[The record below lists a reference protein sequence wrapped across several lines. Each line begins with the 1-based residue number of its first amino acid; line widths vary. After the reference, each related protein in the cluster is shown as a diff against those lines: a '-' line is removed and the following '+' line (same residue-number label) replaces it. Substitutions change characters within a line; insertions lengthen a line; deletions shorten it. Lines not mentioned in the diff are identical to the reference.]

1 MPEGLKKLGLL
12 TFNAWALDGYQK
24 VFWYETGLA
33 DLMPQVMVL
42 VAVTLVF
49 LSRDPN
55 ARVEIGPRFV
65 VRSHS
70 R

>member
-1 MPEGLKKLGLL
+1 MFPRYLMPEGLKKLGLL

-33 DLMPQVMVL
+33 SLMPQVTVL

-49 LSRDPN
+49 LFATRMLASRL
-55 ARVEIGPRFV
+55 
-65 VRSHS
+65 VRDS
-70 R
+70 